1 MSGSQQIAADE
12 HDIEAGRLRD
22 RRRRVVKIGEDEMSP
37 VGQTQLTGQSLS
49 GGDRIRGKIQ
59 ADGIGAALREFQGV
73 GAEMALKVQDTLAGN
88 RPEFGLLDRVE
99 TAVPF
104 AQGGQ
109 IVAARPEMD
118 AHLFVPMG
126 TVDRSPR

>member
-1 MSGSQQIAADE
+1 ADK

-22 RRRRVVKIGEDEMSP
+22 RRRRVVEIGEDEMSP
-37 VGQTQLTGQSLS
+37 VGQTQLTSQSPG
-49 GGDRIRGKIQ
+49 GGDRIRRKIQ
-59 ADGIGAALREFQGV
+59 TDGMGAALREFQGV
-73 GAEMALKVQDTLAGN
+73 GTKMALQVQDTLAGN
-88 RPEFGLLDRVE
+88 RPELGLLDRVE
-99 TAVPF
+99 AATPF

-109 IVAARPEMD
+109 IVAARPKMD